1 MKSKIGATL
10 FIAAILAGCSQSN
23 GVSVEDPRNTADFFN
38 DELDINNELVE
49 TTAEYYDGIKDV
61 IEIDEDTI
69 VVLND
74 EDSVEQVHFNN
85 RNKEEVM
92 QILDLI
98 EFPTDS
104 DSIEQALSI
113 TPVVATVDNNNYFTN
128 YEGTGV
134 FIDIALPSYVED
146 EDRPYSLLLL
156 YNEDRFDDFK
166 KMTN

>member
-23 GVSVEDPRNTADFFN
+23 GFSVEDPRKTAEFFN

-61 IEIDEDTI
+61 IEIDEDTV

-85 RNKEEVM
+85 RNKEEVI

-98 EFPTDS
+98 EFPTES
-104 DSIEQALSI
+104 ESIEEALSI
-113 TPVVATVDNNNYFTN
+113 TPAVATVDTNSYFTN

-134 FIDIALPSYVED
+134 FIDVALPSYVKD
-146 EDRPYSLLLL
+146 EESPYSLLLL
-156 YNEDRFDDFK
+156 YNEDRFDAFK
-166 KMTN
+166 EMTN